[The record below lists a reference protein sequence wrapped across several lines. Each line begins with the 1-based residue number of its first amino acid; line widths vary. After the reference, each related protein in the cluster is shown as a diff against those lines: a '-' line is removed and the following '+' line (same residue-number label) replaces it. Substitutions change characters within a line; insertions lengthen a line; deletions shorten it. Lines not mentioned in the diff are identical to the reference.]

1 MTALE
6 SSAPARRREPDRT
19 QDERL
24 FECPS
29 PHDIEDYTNTD
40 PWRLMRI
47 MGEFVQGFEELADI
61 TRGVAM
67 FGSARLDPDNPW
79 YQLAVETAKQFGQ
92 ANWIVLTG
100 AGPGIMEACNKGA
113 REAST
118 LSVGL
123 NIELEAL
130 TLIQTGKIKN
140 LPVVLM
146 GRELL
151 GRHHE
156 VAAGHVGQTRYAR
169 RRCSLHRPRD
179 GRPQRRGSSR
189 TGVGPARLTCQR
201 AEQLDREPRDERAH
215 AVGHGRSSRA
225 DNSHL
230 EPAAPPRRI
239 RHDHPCRSHDK
250 QR

>member
-146 GRELL
+146 GRDYWDDIMKWLRDTL
-151 GRHHE
+151 VKHGMLDGDALSIVHVTDDPSDAVRHVRE
-156 VAAGHVGQTRYAR
+156 
-169 RRCSLHRPRD
+169 S
-179 GRPQRRGSSR
+179 
-189 TGVGPARLTCQR
+189 GPL
-201 AEQLDREPRDERAH
+201 
-215 AVGHGRSSRA
+215 V
-225 DNSHL
+225 
-230 EPAAPPRRI
+230 
-239 RHDHPCRSHDK
+239 
-250 QR
+250 